1 MPDWLVPLST
11 FREQLGRDGKAFHVG
26 LRHGTMK
33 VELYR
38 PGGRDPQVPH
48 LQDEIYIVIAGRG
61 SFVKAGERRPF
72 AEGDVILVEA
82 GVEHRFEDFG
92 PDFETWVVFWGPDGG
107 ESARAGDS

>member
-11 FREQLGRDGKAFHVG
+11 YREQLSRDGKAFHVG

-38 PGGRDPQVPH
+38 PGGCDPQVHH

-72 AEGDVILVEA
+72 CRMRRD
-82 GVEHRFEDFG
+82 
-92 PDFETWVVFWGPDGG
+92 PCGG
-107 ESARAGDS
+107 GRRASLRGFRTRL